1 MSELGIFGDLDLAN
15 ASDDPFFKDD
25 GTYRC
30 NITQASM
37 KESTK
42 SGNKGFTFDY
52 TITADDPSGKGGQKI
67 QEWKNVPYVWQ
78 VKGYAT
84 KEDMENDGPVVDKI
98 KADAARDLAF
108 LKLRFKEFGFTDEEM
123 NTLTPSDFLNMVG
136 PLDITI
142 FHKDNQERIAKVVL
156 ANGDNEAGESV
167 DPFA

>member
-1 MSELGIFGDLDLAN
+1 MSELGIFGDLDLSN

-37 KESTK
+37 KESK
-42 SGNKGFTFDY
+42 NGNKGFTFDY
-52 TITADDPSGKGGQKI
+52 TIDQEDESGKGGQKI
-67 QEWKNVPYVWQ
+67 QEWKNVPQVWQ

-84 KEDMENDGPVVDKI
+84 KEDMENGGPVIDKI

-142 FHKDNQERIAKVVL
+142 FHKDGQERIAKVVL
-156 ANGDNEAGESV
+156 ADTNDEAGDSV